1 MRGLRSLVR
10 KEVLLQFRAYPLD
23 LVNLA
28 VSPALLIAPYLV
40 VARLFGAASELQ
52 SQVAIGLLLWYWL
65 STLFWEV
72 GHGIGDEMEEG
83 VLEQLLVTPTPLIAV
98 LGAKAVGG
106 MVANAYTSMTIVA
119 WLFAFGVPLPLPWP
133 AFVGVMLLTGLG
145 VGGFS
150 MAYAGLV
157 LLVKRAENLG
167 ADIQTVLGALSGMTV
182 PPQVLPR
189 AAWILSRA
197 IPLSYGI
204 EAARRL
210 LGGDMVSSEL
220 LWLVLSGAAYGT
232 AGWAILRRAERR
244 MRAAGTTGEF

>member
-1 MRGLRSLVR
+1 MRGFLSLVR
-10 KEVLLQFRAYPLD
+10 KELLDYRAYPLD

-28 VSPALLIAPYLV
+28 LSPGRLVAPYLV
-40 VARLFGAASELQ
+40 VAKLFGAGPEFQ
-52 SQVAIGLLLWYWL
+52 SQVAVGLLLWYWL

-106 MVANAYTSMTIVA
+106 IVANAYITAGIVG
-119 WLFAFGVPLPLPWP
+119 WLYAFGTPLPLPWP

-145 VGGFS
+145 LGGFC

-167 ADIQTVLGALSGMTV
+167 AGMQTVLGVLAGMTV
-182 PPQVLPR
+182 PPQALPR
-189 AAWILSRA
+189 AVWVLSRV
-197 IPLSYGI
+197 IPLAYGI

-210 LGGDMVSSEL
+210 LRGDVVGGEL
-220 LWLVLSGAAYGT
+220 MWLVLAGGAYAL
-232 AGWAILRRAERR
+232 AGWALLRRAERR
-244 MRAAGTTGEF
+244 MKAAGTTGEF

>member
-1 MRGLRSLVR
+1 MRGFAALVR
-10 KEVLLQFRAYPLD
+10 KELLDFRAYPLD

-28 VSPALLIAPYLV
+28 LSPGLLVAPYLV
-40 VARLFGAASELQ
+40 VARLFGAGPDFQ
-52 SQVAIGLLLWYWL
+52 SQVAVGLLLWYWL

-83 VLEQLLVTPTPLIAV
+83 VLEQILVTPTSLLAV
-98 LGAKAVGG
+98 LGAKAVGAMITNTYISVG
-106 MVANAYTSMTIVA
+106 IVG
-119 WLFAFGVPLPLPWP
+119 WLFAFGIPLPLPWP

-145 VGGFS
+145 LGGFC

-167 ADIQTVLGALSGMTV
+167 AGTQTVLGALAGMTV
-182 PPQVLPR
+182 PPQVLPQ
-189 AAWILSRA
+189 AAWIISRV

-210 LGGDMVSSEL
+210 LGGEVVVDQL
-220 LWLVLSGAAYGT
+220 LWLVLSGAAYGV
-232 AGWAILRRAERR
+232 AGWALLRRAQRR
-244 MRAAGTTGEF
+244 LRAAGTTGEF